1 MIGWNKEEK
10 FPRQYDIT
18 ENDDENVVRKLW
30 KEFSQMKKKNGFKK
44 YLSALPPRGCSHV
57 YIIKKYRTFLS
68 HFNFVHTEK
77 RWRHVPTNSSS
88 CVVPRFPA
96 CYTTFYPWKTLNL
109 IVTNLLRRNLYFY
122 WPDWTFSSVVFRS
135 RDATFISWCCL
146 LLLVSTLRLI
156 AFL

>member
-1 MIGWNKEEK
+1 MIGWNKEEN

-18 ENDDENVVRKLW
+18 ENDDENFVRKLW
-30 KEFSQMKKKNGFKK
+30 KEFCQMKKKMASRSIFRHFLHVDVLMFILLISNG
-44 YLSALPPRGCSHV
+44 
-57 YIIKKYRTFLS
+57 TFLS
-68 HFNFVHTEK
+68 HFNFIHIEK
-77 RWRHVPTNSSS
+77 CWRHVPMNSSS

-96 CYTTFYPWKTLNL
+96 SYTTFYSWKTLNL
-109 IVTNLLRRNLYFY
+109 IVTNFLRRNLYFY

-146 LLLVSTLRLI
+146 LLLVSTLGLI